1 MDDIGSCRGSMPL
14 FEVLGGDGGDHFERL
29 WAYRCSVWI
38 DQKTGS
44 KEWETKNS
52 LMTCHVAYHYSATTE
67 DLKIHVSLSASS
79 AAAVVVV
86 VASCGSG

>member
-1 MDDIGSCRGSMPL
+1 MPL

-29 WAYRCSVWI
+29 WEYRCSVWI

-52 LMTCHVAYHYSATTE
+52 LMTCHVAYHYSATME
-67 DLKIHVSLSASS
+67 EVKIHVSLSASS
-79 AAAVVVV
+79 SAAAAAVVM
-86 VASCGSG
+86 VASSCGSG